1 MNTPARLGAFGL
13 ALVAVFGAALGLG
26 RTIGPDASPDG
37 NTPASPAAHAAHGA
51 QHDGAADENPD
62 DPTGLQITEDGYTLA
77 PLTDTLGTGAP
88 RPFQFRIIG
97 PDRRAVTAFT
107 PTHERELHLI
117 VVRRDL
123 TGYQHLHPR
132 RAADG
137 TWETP
142 LAVAAPGDYRVF
154 ADFHPAGRDEPLTL
168 GADLPAAG
176 DYRPLPLPA
185 PAGSDTVDGYTV
197 TLHGEIA
204 AGEPARLTVD
214 IAENGAPVTDLEP
227 YLGAR
232 GHLVALR
239 DGDLAYL
246 HVHPVDGPELGFDV
260 EIPSPGTYRLFLE
273 FQHRG
278 TVRTAEFTMTTEHG
292 EPGHTHG

>member
-13 ALVAVFGAALGLG
+13 GLVAVFGAALGLG
-26 RTIGPDASPDG
+26 RTIGPDPSPPAPATHTESHGGGDTHPE
-37 NTPASPAAHAAHGA
+37 TPG
-51 QHDGAADENPD
+51 
-62 DPTGLQITEDGYTLA
+62 GLQIAQDGYRLA
-77 PLTDTLGTGAP
+77 PLTDTLSTTAP
-88 RPFQFRIIG
+88 QPFRFRIIG
-97 PDRRAVTAFT
+97 PDEATVTAFT
-107 PTHERELHLI
+107 PTHERDLHLI

-123 TGYQHLHPR
+123 TGYRHLHPV

-137 TWETP
+137 TWEVTLSVP
-142 LAVAAPGDYRVF
+142 TPGDYRVF

-168 GADLPAAG
+168 GADVPAAG
-176 DYRPLPLPA
+176 DYRPQPLPG
-185 PAGSDTVDGYTV
+185 PGFTDTVDGYTV
-197 TLHGEIA
+197 TADGGIT
-204 AGEPARLTVD
+204 AGEPSRLTMAITRD
-214 IAENGAPVTDLEP
+214 GTPVTDLER
-227 YLGAR
+227 YLGAY

-246 HVHPVDGPELGFDV
+246 HVHPDADGLGFTV
-260 EIPSPGTYRLFLE
+260 EVPSPGTYRLFLD